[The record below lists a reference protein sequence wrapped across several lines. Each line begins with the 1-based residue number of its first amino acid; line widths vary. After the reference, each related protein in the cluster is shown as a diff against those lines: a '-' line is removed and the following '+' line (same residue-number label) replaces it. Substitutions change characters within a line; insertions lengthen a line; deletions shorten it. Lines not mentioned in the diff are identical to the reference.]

1 MNLSLSIYDVFAN
14 AVPGSLYL
22 ALTIYLGVRFGWIDL
37 ADLAGLDT
45 TFALVGAVVASYLL
59 GQVAASTMR
68 RLIERFPL
76 WGRPTAEVRE
86 RFRRRNPTVADRPFV
101 DADVYTLLAGL
112 RQVSPEAATEV
123 DRSRAAGIML
133 RSACPAFLIGAVI
146 AFVEAVAG
154 GEAGAAVA
162 GVGLVALAGL
172 SLYEG
177 QIRSTWARMHT
188 FECAVWMPD
197 VDARL
202 VPPDRG
208 QETVTARPTT
218 PPPPTAASADAETVT
233 DGG

>member
-22 ALTIYLGVRFGWIDL
+22 VVIIYVGVRFGWIDL
-37 ADLAGLDT
+37 VDLAGLDT

-59 GQVAASTMR
+59 GQVASSTFR
-68 RLIERFPL
+68 RVFERVPL
-76 WGRPTAEVRE
+76 LGSWGRTTKELRE
-86 RFRRRNPTVADRPFV
+86 EFRRRNPTLADRPFI

-112 RQVSPEAATEV
+112 RQVSPEAASEV

-133 RSACPAFLIGAVI
+133 RSASPAFLIGAVI
-146 AFVEAVAG
+146 AVIEAVTGDGMA
-154 GEAGAAVA
+154 AAVA
-162 GVGLVALAGL
+162 GLGLLALAGL

-177 QIRSTWARMHT
+177 QIRASWARMHT

-202 VPPDRG
+202 APPDGAPRSG
-208 QETVTARPTT
+208 PTT
-218 PPPPTAASADAETVT
+218 P
-233 DGG
+233 